1 MKMKIFGFL
10 MALLGAAG
18 AVLVV
23 LEFVLRWDLV
33 TDDILIE
40 TILGSLTFLVGGI
53 LLIVNSTPKKHLHN
67 TEE

>member
-1 MKMKIFGFL
+1 MKIFGFL

-40 TILGSLTFLVGGI
+40 TILSSLTFLVGGI
-53 LLIVNSTPKKHLHN
+53 LLIVYSTPKKHSSDP
-67 TEE
+67 EE